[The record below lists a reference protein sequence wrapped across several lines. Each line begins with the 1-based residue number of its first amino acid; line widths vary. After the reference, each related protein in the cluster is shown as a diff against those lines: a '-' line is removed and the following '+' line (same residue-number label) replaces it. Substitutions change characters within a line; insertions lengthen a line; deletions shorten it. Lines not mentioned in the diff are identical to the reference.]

1 LTYTKGISKRGNYKR
16 FFRAM
21 LQRGNVMSMK
31 VTGLVKRGA
40 IAFLLVG
47 SIVLPLNS
55 AWSQPQSAPDDG
67 GGPPPGGPGKG
78 HSFGGG
84 GGGGQ
89 HHHHFPGKREI
100 DQLTDLTPKQKTDID
115 AIYKE
120 ERQSIAPL
128 MQQMRA
134 ARAAEDGGSA
144 GAGAGGAGGAGGGAA
159 AGGANGDLR
168 AQLMAKRKE
177 TWEKVKAILTPQ
189 QIEELK
195 SMQASA
201 GGPGGPPPGGP
212 GGKPGQSAE

>member
-1 LTYTKGISKRGNYKR
+1 
-16 FFRAM
+16 
-21 LQRGNVMSMK
+21 MSMK